1 MRPVILNFG
10 SCNIDHVY
18 TVEAFVRP
26 GETLSSRTYQ
36 TFPGGKGLN
45 QSVAIVQAGGACS
58 HIGRIGRDGE
68 WLKGMLHSLGINTDF
83 LTVSTEPTGH
93 AIIQVTPDGENAII
107 THGGANHTT
116 TQSEI
121 DSALETTKDT
131 DFVLIQNEI
140 KNVSYIIKSAKKKG
154 LQVAFNAAPINN
166 GVEDYPLDALDLL
179 FLNETEAEQLS
190 GTRGTAEIIRALAR
204 KLPETKL
211 IITLGKAGSLYH
223 FRGETFQQSAVEV
236 ERVIDTTGAGDAFV
250 GTFLA
255 LYTKSREP
263 SQALLG
269 AAHASADCISRKGA
283 TILSEVT

>member
-1 MRPVILNFG
+1 MSPAILNFG

-18 TVEAFVRP
+18 TVEAFVSP

-58 HIGRIGRDGE
+58 HVGRIGQEGE

-93 AIIQVTPDGENAII
+93 AIIQVNQDGENAII
-107 THGGANHTT
+107 THGGANHTM

-121 DSALETTKDT
+121 DFALEGTKET

-140 KNVSYIIKSAKKKG
+140 KNVSYIIERAKKKG
-154 LQVAFNAAPINN
+154 LQVAFNAAPINK
-166 GVEDYPLDALDLL
+166 GVEDYPLDVLDLL
-179 FLNETEAEQLS
+179 FLNEIEAEQLS
-190 GTRGTAEIIRALAR
+190 GTTGTAEMIRVLSKR
-204 KLPETKL
+204 LPETKL
-211 IITLGKAGSLYH
+211 VITLGRAGSIYH
-223 FRGETFQQSAVEV
+223 FKGETLQQAAIEV
-236 ERVIDTTGAGDAFV
+236 ARIIDTTGAGDAFV

-255 LYTKSREP
+255 YFLQSERPQEALMEATK
-263 SQALLG
+263 
-269 AAHASADCISRKGA
+269 ASAKCISRKGA
-283 TILSEVT
+283 TNLLKNF

>member
-211 IITLGKAGSLYH
+211 IITLGGDGSIYH
-223 FRGETFQQSAVEV
+223 YKDETLKQIAIDTDQIV
-236 ERVIDTTGAGDAFV
+236 DTTGAGDAFV

-255 LYTKSREP
+255 HLMKSGIPRK
-263 SQALLG
+263 ALI
-269 AAHASADCISRKGA
+269 AAAKASAECISRKGA
-283 TILSEVT
+283 TILSEIT

>member
-18 TVEAFVRP
+18 TVDAFVRP

-211 IITLGKAGSLYH
+211 IITLGGDGSIYH
-223 FRGETFQQSAVEV
+223 YKDETLKQIAIDTDQIV
-236 ERVIDTTGAGDAFV
+236 DTTGAGDAFV

-255 LYTKSREP
+255 HLIKSGIPRK
-263 SQALLG
+263 ALVE
-269 AAHASADCISRKGA
+269 AAKASAECISRKGA
-283 TILSEVT
+283 TILSEIT

>member
-1 MRPVILNFG
+1 MSSAILNFG

-18 TVEAFVRP
+18 TVEAFVSP

-58 HIGRIGRDGE
+58 HVGRIGQEGE

-93 AIIQVTPDGENAII
+93 AIIQVNQDGENAII
-107 THGGANHTT
+107 THGGANHTM

-121 DSALETTKDT
+121 DFALEGTKET

-140 KNVSYIIKSAKKKG
+140 KNVSYIIERAKKKG
-154 LQVAFNAAPINN
+154 LQVAFNAAPINK
-166 GVEDYPLDALDLL
+166 GVEDYPLDVLDLL
-179 FLNETEAEQLS
+179 FLNEIEAEQLS
-190 GTRGTAEIIRALAR
+190 GTTGTAEMIRVLSKR
-204 KLPETKL
+204 LPETKL
-211 IITLGKAGSLYH
+211 VITLGRAGSIYH
-223 FRGETFQQSAVEV
+223 FKEKTLQQAAIEV
-236 ERVIDTTGAGDAFV
+236 ARIIDTAGAGDAFV

-255 LYTKSREP
+255 YFLQSERPQE
-263 SQALLG
+263 ALME
-269 AAHASADCISRKGA
+269 AAKASAKCISRKGA
-283 TILSEVT
+283 TNLLKNF

>member
-18 TVEAFVRP
+18 TVDAFVRP

-83 LTVSTEPTGH
+83 LNVSTEPTGH

-140 KNVSYIIKSAKKKG
+140 KNVSYIIESAKKRG

-166 GVEDYPLDALDLL
+166 GVEGYPLDALDLL

-190 GTRGTAEIIRALAR
+190 RTRGTAEIIRALAR

-211 IITLGKAGSLYH
+211 IITLGGDGSIYH
-223 FRGETFQQSAVEV
+223 YKDETLKQIAIDTDQIV
-236 ERVIDTTGAGDAFV
+236 DTTGAGDAFV

-255 LYTKSREP
+255 HLMKSGIPRK
-263 SQALLG
+263 ALI
-269 AAHASADCISRKGA
+269 AAAKASAECISRKGA
-283 TILSEVT
+283 TILSEIT

>member
-18 TVEAFVRP
+18 TVDAFVRP

-45 QSVAIVQAGGACS
+45 QSVAIVQAGGACA

-116 TQSEI
+116 TRSEI

-140 KNVSYIIKSAKKKG
+140 KNVSYIIESAKKRG

-166 GVEDYPLDALDLL
+166 GVEGYPLDALDLL

-190 GTRGTAEIIRALAR
+190 RTRGTAEIIRALAR

-211 IITLGKAGSLYH
+211 IITLGGDGSIYH
-223 FRGETFQQSAVEV
+223 YKDETLKQIAIDTDQIV
-236 ERVIDTTGAGDAFV
+236 DTTGAGDAFV

-255 LYTKSREP
+255 HLIKSGIPRK
-263 SQALLG
+263 ALVE
-269 AAHASADCISRKGA
+269 AAKASAECISRKGA
-283 TILSEVT
+283 TILSEIT